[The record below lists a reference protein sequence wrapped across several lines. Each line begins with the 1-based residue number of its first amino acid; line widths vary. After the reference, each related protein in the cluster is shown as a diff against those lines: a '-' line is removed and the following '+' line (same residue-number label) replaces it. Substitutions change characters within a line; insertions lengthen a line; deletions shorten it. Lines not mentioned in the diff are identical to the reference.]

1 VQQIQST
8 RRAFAAPLADGSVVT
23 WGSPNH
29 GGDSSEVRDRLKNV
43 QHIAASTSAFA
54 AVLNDGSIVTWG
66 NPEHGGD
73 GPTKDVL

>member
-1 VQQIQST
+1 
-8 RRAFAAPLADGSVVT
+8 
-23 WGSPNH
+23 
-29 GGDSSEVRDRLKNV
+29 VRDRLKNV